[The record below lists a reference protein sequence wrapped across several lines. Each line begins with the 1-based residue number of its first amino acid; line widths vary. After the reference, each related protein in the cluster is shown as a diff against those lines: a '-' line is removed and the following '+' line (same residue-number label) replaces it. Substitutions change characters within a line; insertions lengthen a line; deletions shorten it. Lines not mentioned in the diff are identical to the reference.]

1 MAVSFESNPRFLID
15 IPHQYSQQIIES
27 IQDYEQE
34 QLVSLEQ
41 ACQPLE
47 TLLGAELSLYVTV
60 AKLNCQQPKHELSQ
74 DEAASVYLYTMEWD
88 QPQNSLHIL
97 LNQAL
102 CHSNENQLHPWLK
115 YLKLLFTAL
124 FKVPYGECHRVWR
137 GISKDVREDY
147 REGDE
152 MSWWTLT
159 SVTSS
164 LDVLQSPM
172 YLGREKIQTIFEIE
186 TKYGKPIREYSH
198 LQNDDEIL
206 LLPGINLK
214 VIGSSK
220 HSDGFHIIHLR
231 EINSFVDLLLTEYH
245 NPKLE
250 EIIQS
255 TEEHG
260 TLSLDSM
267 NLNDQDM
274 GIIVKLGVRDKRCI
288 VISLCNN
295 AITSV
300 GASILSQMFTYRNY
314 FRTLILDGNQILD
327 KGVEAIAKNASGDR
341 IAVRVLK
348 LNSVGMTDVGCQY
361 LAKMVRVNHSIY
373 HIYLNDNQI
382 GNRGLRVL
390 LATIESCDVPDF
402 ISAFGL
408 TVCSSTKLSDQL
420 YEVVVS
426 TPEVLDNQTIR
437 ILLPNDYF
445 TSGNTRRYPV
455 LYLLHGATG
464 SAAD

>member
-1 MAVSFESNPRFLID
+1 M
-15 IPHQYSQQIIES
+15 
-27 IQDYEQE
+27 
-34 QLVSLEQ
+34 
-41 ACQPLE
+41 
-47 TLLGAELSLYVTV
+47 T
-60 AKLNCQQPKHELSQ
+60 
-74 DEAASVYLYTMEWD
+74 
-88 QPQNSLHIL
+88 
-97 LNQAL
+97 
-102 CHSNENQLHPWLK
+102 
-115 YLKLLFTAL
+115 
-124 FKVPYGECHRVWR
+124 
-137 GISKDVREDY
+137 
-147 REGDE
+147 
-152 MSWWTLT
+152 WWTLT

-164 LDVLQSPM
+164 FDVLQSPM
-172 YLGREKIQTIFEIE
+172 YLGREKVQTIFEIE
-186 TKYGKPIREYSH
+186 TKYGKSIREYSH

-220 HSDGFHIIHLR
+220 HSDGIHIIHLR

-274 GIIVKLGVRDKRCI
+274 KIIVKLGVRDKRCI

-300 GASILSQMFTYRNY
+300 GASILSQMFKYYNY
-314 FRTLILDGNQILD
+314 FMKLILDGNQILD
-327 KGVEAIAKNASGDR
+327 KGVEAIAKNASGHM
-341 IAVRVLK
+341 IAVRILK

-361 LAKMVRVNHSIY
+361 LAQMVRVNHSIY

-390 LATIESCDVPDF
+390 LVTIESCENCLKTLTFEGNKRITDASVDF
-402 ISAFGL
+402 ICTMTSSFHYFHHLNVRDCSISAEGKKRL
-408 TVCSSTKLSDQL
+408 QHAAQQR
-420 YEVVVS
+420 
-426 TPEVLDNQTIR
+426 N
-437 ILLPNDYF
+437 YF
-445 TSGNTRRYPV
+445 TIGV
-455 LYLLHGATG
+455 
-464 SAAD
+464 